1 MHALLRLAAT
11 SYAVSA
17 AKQRAQR
24 AFRHGVLL
32 FTVSIMAA
40 TGLGFLVAA
49 FWSWVAMQSTPMI
62 ASLVVGGLFIVT
74 AVIVYVTAEMS
85 NRTDARPGTLVDPLA
100 SITTQLQS
108 VSGMKPTSIGNL
120 IVVVGAGYILGR
132 IVKRR

>member
-11 SYAVSA
+11 SYAISM
-17 AKQRAQR
+17 AKQRAQH
-24 AFRHGVLL
+24 ALRHGVLL
-32 FTVSIMAA
+32 LAVSIIAA

-74 AVIVYVTAEMS
+74 AAIVYVTGEMS
-85 NRTDARPGTLVDPLA
+85 KRTDARPGTLADPLA
-100 SITTQLQS
+100 SITTQLRS
-108 VSGMKPTSIGNL
+108 VSDITPPSIGNL